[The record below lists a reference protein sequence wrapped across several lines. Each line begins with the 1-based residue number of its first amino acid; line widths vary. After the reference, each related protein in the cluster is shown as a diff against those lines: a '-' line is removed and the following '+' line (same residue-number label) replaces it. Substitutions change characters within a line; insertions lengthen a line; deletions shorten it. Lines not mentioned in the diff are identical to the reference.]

1 MLERFEEEP
10 LLANGNIASNT
21 RSGRCCRATTKHHA
35 SADNEKLK

>member
-21 RSGRCCRATTKHHA
+21 RSGRCCRATTKHA